1 MSYSNGL
8 LSDQSYQTAN
18 KYVQRGLPGVGFKLT
33 VMGDY
38 DMQNKKL
45 TNVKSGTDS
54 NDAVN
59 KSQLDATTNLLHG
72 SRAGDVVNDKAV
84 IYSNTGAVH
93 ANSLYIEDP
102 PDQGNSNEVRI
113 MTEHQSYPNIHLN
126 IPDLHNFDGH
136 GGRPKSELMVTSVEQ
151 TVTGKKVFENI
162 EVHDPTSNNQ
172 AANKNYAD
180 TKLSLTG
187 GTMTGDLILPH
198 HNYPIPGNTNKVI
211 NYESQREIFL
221 SRQESFPMQAD
232 INMNNNFIQNI
243 ATPTLSHQ
251 ATNKGY
257 CDYNF
262 LNRQKGGRIMGSLSM
277 NQNDLFEI
285 PAPKY
290 ESSAA
295 NKNYV
300 DNQMG
305 TKADLSKTTTQTF
318 QGRVQVPDFNSGG
331 HNGSDIV
338 NLRYIDG
345 IFLNKKTGG
354 TLNNPITFLSSLPS
368 NQRQIHNIGSPQF
381 ISSAANKQYVDG
393 EIGKI
398 APVDT
403 TPFVKL
409 DGSRTM
415 TGNLDMG
422 GKKIIGVGNPTASF
436 HSTDAVNFHSM
447 VNTLAG
453 FRHGLNISFVHLD
466 GSEAMTGVLNMN
478 NQKIS
483 NLKIP
488 EFNTDAANKQ
498 YIDEAL
504 LKSHLVS
511 SHIENAFKY
520 LSDQDESSSERN
532 IIVHGIQDFNG
543 SPHKNKKA
551 YDIDLIYTSG
561 THNYDSKI
569 GINLYPLPV
578 GKFTIIMEYYF
589 PEDINISLLAEAST
603 AIINKQTITNF
614 TSYKKQLVQINQQ
627 TKDTPDYLFFTIR
640 GSGTTATNPEGYLIF
655 YGVKEWVDTV
665 PSEIYDHALE
675 TGMFEYDNGNMKMY
689 NDIDMNNHNI
699 INSNQTTSLTDFMNY
714 FTLFKNFMKN
724 KTYIDTFSNFY
735 DLKEPSTFILDG
747 PAISGIQPNMSINSS
762 GSNHIT
768 VSGFDPIKG
777 LQFNSSTKIIIN
789 LGFSVNQNTPYT
801 IMVSLTLK
809 SILKVYFVEPINEQ
823 TIYYPAYILTPLK
836 NTIGI
841 QKSHILKETVI
852 YPSVFNNK
860 QIMIWINFNP
870 STNQY
875 KLIIGNGNF
884 VKIISS
890 PTSNFSTNK
899 IRIDANYNIIN
910 KICYKNQHFASAETF
925 TKMMFEERKNGSY
938 F

>member
-8 LSDQSYQTAN
+8 LPDQSYQTAN

-33 VMGDY
+33 VAGDY

-102 PDQGNSNEVRI
+102 PNQGNSNEVRI

-172 AANKNYAD
+172 AANKSYAD

-243 ATPTLSHQ
+243 ATPTSSHQ

-262 LNRQKGGRIMGSLSM
+262 LNRQKGGVLMGPLSM
-277 NQNDLFEI
+277 NRNDLTGI
-285 PAPKY
+285 PDTPKFGY
-290 ESSAA
+290 SAV

-300 DNQMG
+300 DA
-305 TKADLSKTTTQTF
+305 K
-318 QGRVQVPDFNSGG
+318 
-331 HNGSDIV
+331 I
-338 NLRYIDG
+338 
-345 IFLNKKTGG
+345 
-354 TLNNPITFLSSLPS
+354 PS
-368 NQRQIHNIGSPQF
+368 
-381 ISSAANKQYVDG
+381 
-393 EIGKI
+393 
-398 APVDT
+398 VDT

-415 TGNLDMG
+415 TGNLDMDSH
-422 GKKIIGVGNPTASF
+422 KITNLNLPTNDNDAS
-436 HSTDAVNFHSM
+436 
-447 VNTLAG
+447 
-453 FRHGLNISFVHLD
+453 
-466 GSEAMTGVLNMN
+466 
-478 NQKIS
+478 
-483 NLKIP
+483 
-488 EFNTDAANKQ
+488 NKQ
-498 YIDEAL
+498 YIDEKL
-504 LKSHLVS
+504 LKSHLLS
-511 SHIENAFKY
+511 SEVVNAFKY
-520 LSDQDESSSERN
+520 LSEVDESATISD
-532 IIVHGIQDFNG
+532 IYIHGVVDYNG

-551 YDIDLIYTSG
+551 YDIDMVYSLGVQNYTS
-561 THNYDSKI
+561 KL
-569 GINLYPLPV
+569 GINLYPLDV
-578 GKFTIIMEYYF
+578 TGKYTIIMEYYF
-589 PEDINISLLAEAST
+589 SPDNTNINIIAEVT
-603 AIINKQTITNF
+603 KTTTIKKQTTFDETN
-614 TSYKKQLVQINQQ
+614 YKKYLVQFDFPSKAN
-627 TKDTPDYLFFTIR
+627 PPHFLYFTI
-640 GSGTTATNPEGYLIF
+640 SGTGTTSTNPEGYLVF
-655 YGVKEWVDTV
+655 YGVKGWDDAV

-675 TGMFEYDNGNMKMY
+675 TGLFEYDNGNMKMY

-699 INSNQTTSLTDFMNY
+699 INSNQITSLTDFMNY
-714 FTLFKNFMKN
+714 FILFKNFMKN

-735 DLKEPSTFILDG
+735 DLKEPSIFILDG

-762 GSNHIT
+762 GSSHIT

-809 SILKVYFVEPINEQ
+809 DILRVYFVEPITEQ
-823 TIYYPAYILTPLK
+823 TIYYPAYILIPMR

-841 QKSHILKETVI
+841 QKSHSLNKNAF
-852 YPSVFNNK
+852 YPSVLNNK

-875 KLIIGNGNF
+875 ELIIGNGNF
-884 VKIISS
+884 IKIISS
-890 PTSNFSTNK
+890 PISNFSTNK
-899 IRIDANYNIIN
+899 MRIDANHNIIN

>member
-33 VMGDY
+33 VTGDY

-172 AANKNYAD
+172 AANKSYAD

-243 ATPTLSHQ
+243 ATPTSSHQ
-251 ATNKGY
+251 VTNKGY

-262 LNRQKGGRIMGSLSM
+262 LNRQKGGVLMGPLSM
-277 NQNDLFEI
+277 NRNDLTGI
-285 PAPKY
+285 PDTPKFGH
-290 ESSAA
+290 SAA

-300 DNQMG
+300 DAKIPSVDSTQFVK
-305 TKADLSKTTTQTF
+305 KAGDRMIGDLDMDSHFVKNVGINLSDDST
-318 QGRVQVPDFNSGG
+318 VVPRSYVDSFANSA
-331 HNGSDIV
+331 
-338 NLRYIDG
+338 
-345 IFLNKKTGG
+345 
-354 TLNNPITFLSSLPS
+354 
-368 NQRQIHNIGSPQF
+368 IHNPLERDLYASNFQI
-381 ISSAANKQYVDG
+381 KQ
-393 EIGKI
+393 
-398 APVDT
+398 
-403 TPFVKL
+403 
-409 DGSRTM
+409 
-415 TGNLDMG
+415 
-422 GKKIIGVGNPTASF
+422 
-436 HSTDAVNFHSM
+436 
-447 VNTLAG
+447 
-453 FRHGLNISFVHLD
+453 
-466 GSEAMTGVLNMN
+466 
-478 NQKIS
+478 
-483 NLKIP
+483 LKIP
-488 EFNTDAANKQ
+488 TDVQDAINKK
-498 YIDEAL
+498 YFDEEL
-504 LKSHLVS
+504 LKSHLLP

-532 IIVHGIQDFNG
+532 IIVNGIQDYNG

-561 THNYDSKI
+561 TQNYDSKI

-614 TSYKKQLVQINQQ
+614 PSYKIQLVQINQQ

-640 GSGTTATNPEGYLIF
+640 GSGTTATNPEGYLVF

-665 PSEIYDHALE
+665 PSEIYDHVLE
-675 TGMFEYDNGNMKMY
+675 TGMFEYDNGNMKIFHDIDL
-689 NDIDMNNHNI
+689 NNNKIINSSGIDMNNHKIENLSDATNTNDA
-699 INSNQTTSLTDFMNY
+699 INKGQLDIVLNKLNELIPHIKNHRY
-714 FTLFKNFMKN
+714 RAIFKE
-724 KTYIDTFSNFY
+724 NFY
-735 DLKEPSTFILDG
+735 DLTETHNFVLKSNVNNVIIQRVKPNLNIDTDL
-747 PAISGIQPNMSINSS
+747 PISSFSS
-762 GSNHIT
+762 NGLLFNHRIRLHY
-768 VSGFDPIKG
+768 SDMYS
-777 LQFNSSTKIIIN
+777 SSTPVTFFMSFIHNTQKTGMIFFSHEIAPTRPTFPTFLITPDKIVIIIN
-789 LGFSVNQNTPYT
+789 QVRHEHSIPADLINKKIFIWICYHGGFIANP
-801 IMVSLTLK
+801 VSK
-809 SILKVYFVEPINEQ
+809 MSIGNEQ
-823 TIYYPAYILTPLK
+823 SYIQGDMFGGRTPSHTLSIDYDVIVNK
-836 NTIGI
+836 IGI
-841 QKSHILKETVI
+841 INRLYDINSPEHHQIILEEKLNGT
-852 YPSVFNNK
+852 
-860 QIMIWINFNP
+860 
-870 STNQY
+870 
-875 KLIIGNGNF
+875 KLI
-884 VKIISS
+884 
-890 PTSNFSTNK
+890 
-899 IRIDANYNIIN
+899 
-910 KICYKNQHFASAETF
+910 
-925 TKMMFEERKNGSY
+925 
-938 F
+938 

>member
-33 VMGDY
+33 VTGDY

-172 AANKNYAD
+172 AANKSYAD

-187 GTMTGDLILPH
+187 GTMTSDLILPH

-243 ATPTLSHQ
+243 ATPTSSHQ
-251 ATNKGY
+251 VTNKGY

-262 LNRQKGGRIMGSLSM
+262 LNRQKGGMLMGSLSM

-285 PAPKY
+285 PALKY
-290 ESSAA
+290 GSSAA

-300 DNQMG
+300 D
-305 TKADLSKTTTQTF
+305 
-318 QGRVQVPDFNSGG
+318 
-331 HNGSDIV
+331 
-338 NLRYIDG
+338 
-345 IFLNKKTGG
+345 
-354 TLNNPITFLSSLPS
+354 
-368 NQRQIHNIGSPQF
+368 
-381 ISSAANKQYVDG
+381 G

-398 APVDT
+398 ASVDT
-403 TPFVKL
+403 TQFIKK
-409 DGSRTM
+409 DGSVPM
-415 TGNLDMG
+415 AADLDMNG
-422 GKKIIGVGNPTASF
+422 NKIKNVGTPYTHENDA
-436 HSTDAVNFHSM
+436 AVN
-447 VNTLAG
+447 VG
-453 FRHGLNISFVHLD
+453 F
-466 GSEAMTGVLNMN
+466 
-478 NQKIS
+478 
-483 NLKIP
+483 
-488 EFNTDAANKQ
+488 FNTELNASNSNVFTQITNNYKQ
-498 YIDEAL
+498 YVNEEL

-561 THNYDSKI
+561 TRNYDSKI

-589 PEDINISLLAEAST
+589 PEDINISLLAEATT
-603 AIINKQTITNF
+603 AIINNQTITNF
-614 TSYKKQLVQINQQ
+614 PSYKKQLVQINQQ

-640 GSGTTATNPEGYLIF
+640 GSGTTATNPEGYLVF

-689 NDIDMNNHNI
+689 HDIDMDNNKI
-699 INSNQTTSLTDFMNY
+699 INLDGGIDNNDAVNMEQFNSIKTRFDEQVPY
-714 FTLFKNFMKN
+714 MKN
-724 KTYIDTFSNFY
+724 NIYMTIFTYRFFDFNATSKYKFSKQKRY
-735 DLKEPSTFILDG
+735 HAIIGIEPDLSFSSTNGSHLTKDEFIY
-747 PAISGIQPNMSINSS
+747 M
-762 GSNHIT
+762 
-768 VSGFDPIKG
+768 KG
-777 LQFNSSTKIIIN
+777 LQFNNSMHIIID
-789 LGFSVNQNTPYT
+789 LGYLVDHNMPYT
-801 IMVSLTLK
+801 MMMSLTLK
-809 SILKVYFVEPINEQ
+809 DNLQIYFVEPTQEQIAYNPIYEIQKSSSQLIIKSAGNVITQ
-823 TIYYPAYILTPLK
+823 TIYSSRYNDQQCLLWIEYSNQTNTHTISLPGYTNAHHVPIPAPFLTRKLRIDPGNNIIKKFGYQNQLINSYDDYQSSLHVIPYHSSYILLDE
-836 NTIGI
+836 
-841 QKSHILKETVI
+841 SLFM
-852 YPSVFNNK
+852 Y
-860 QIMIWINFNP
+860 
-870 STNQY
+870 
-875 KLIIGNGNF
+875 
-884 VKIISS
+884 
-890 PTSNFSTNK
+890 
-899 IRIDANYNIIN
+899 
-910 KICYKNQHFASAETF
+910 KICNC
-925 TKMMFEERKNGSY
+925 
-938 F
+938 

>member
-102 PDQGNSNEVRI
+102 PNQGNSNEVRI
-113 MTEHQSYPNIHLN
+113 ITEHQSYPNIHLN

-243 ATPTLSHQ
+243 ATPTSSHQ
-251 ATNKGY
+251 GVNKGY

-262 LNRQKGGRIMGSLSM
+262 LNRQKGGVIMGPLSM
-277 NQNDLFEI
+277 NQNDLTGI
-285 PAPKY
+285 PDTPKFGY
-290 ESSAA
+290 SAV

-300 DNQMG
+300 DAKIPSVDSTQFVK
-305 TKADLSKTTTQTF
+305 KAGDRMNGDLDMDSHFVKNVGINLSDDST
-318 QGRVQVPDFNSGG
+318 VVPRSYVDSFANSA
-331 HNGSDIV
+331 
-338 NLRYIDG
+338 
-345 IFLNKKTGG
+345 
-354 TLNNPITFLSSLPS
+354 
-368 NQRQIHNIGSPQF
+368 IHNPLERDLYASNFQI
-381 ISSAANKQYVDG
+381 KQ
-393 EIGKI
+393 
-398 APVDT
+398 
-403 TPFVKL
+403 
-409 DGSRTM
+409 
-415 TGNLDMG
+415 
-422 GKKIIGVGNPTASF
+422 
-436 HSTDAVNFHSM
+436 
-447 VNTLAG
+447 
-453 FRHGLNISFVHLD
+453 
-466 GSEAMTGVLNMN
+466 
-478 NQKIS
+478 
-483 NLKIP
+483 LKIP
-488 EFNTDAANKQ
+488 TDVQDAINKK
-498 YIDEAL
+498 YFDEEL
-504 LKSHLVS
+504 LKSHLLP

-532 IIVHGIQDFNG
+532 IIVNGIQDFNG

-561 THNYDSKI
+561 TQNYDSKI

-603 AIINKQTITNF
+603 AIINKQTITNSP
-614 TSYKKQLVQINQQ
+614 SYKKQLVQINQQ

-665 PSEIYDHALE
+665 PSEIYDHLLE
-675 TGMFEYDNGNMKMY
+675 TGMFKYDNGNMKMY

-699 INSNQTTSLTDFMNY
+699 INSNQITSLTDFMNY
-714 FTLFKNFMKN
+714 FILFKNFMKN

-747 PAISGIQPNMSINSS
+747 SAISGIQPNMSINSS
-762 GSNHIT
+762 GSSHIT

-809 SILKVYFVEPINEQ
+809 DILRVYFVEPITEQ
-823 TIYYPAYILTPLK
+823 TIYYPAYILIPLK
-836 NTIGI
+836 NTVGI
-841 QKSHILKETVI
+841 QKSHILNETVI

-884 VKIISS
+884 IKIISS
-890 PTSNFSTNK
+890 PISNFSTNK
-899 IRIDANYNIIN
+899 IRIDANHNIIN